1 MMFGDQH
8 LARFGSMSG
17 KQGAELA
24 QQLAAPEED
33 QQPQVRPTNARGP
46 VTPPFKSPVQV

>member
-33 QQPQVRPTNARGP
+33 QQPLVRP
-46 VTPPFKSPVQV
+46 KSMLEALSHLL